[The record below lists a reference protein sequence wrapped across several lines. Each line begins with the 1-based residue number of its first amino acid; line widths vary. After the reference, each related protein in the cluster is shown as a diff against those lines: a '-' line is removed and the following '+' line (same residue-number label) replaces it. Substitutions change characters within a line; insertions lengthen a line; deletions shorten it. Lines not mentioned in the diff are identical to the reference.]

1 MTHIKRVNEYNS
13 SLHNQASK
21 FEKELMKRCDYNGI
35 AYDKETGMQYP
46 KNMGDLLDEYGYE
59 CDWAIRPKSFSADM
73 YSYPNDRLEV
83 VWVTQDSID
92 DEHTAKC
99 LKDMFTNLLNE
110 TDVDLDSLIEN
121 GYDIVFKCGVR
132 YNFNINNPQY
142 LWKVVKNNKGE
153 YELVNAR

>member
-1 MTHIKRVNEYNS
+1 MTHIKRVDEYNS

-21 FEKELMKRCDYNGI
+21 LEIELLKRCDYNGI
-35 AYDKETGMQYP
+35 AYDRETGRQYP
-46 KNMGDLLDEYGYE
+46 KNMGDLLDKYGYE
-59 CDWAIRPKSFSADM
+59 CDWAIRAKSFSADM
-73 YSYPNDRLEV
+73 YTYPNDRLEV

-92 DEHTAKC
+92 DEYTAKC
-99 LKDMFTNLLNE
+99 LMDMFTDLLNE
-110 TDVDLDSLIEN
+110 TNVDLDSLIEN

-132 YNFNINNPQY
+132 DNFNINNPQY